1 MPRQTPQPQ
10 AAPLSHTGRTSCPT
24 TSITQRFIV
33 TDYLSILRNQLA
45 AHIDTRNEQK
55 QALAGILDAPTA
67 EQRDLSEDETAAF
80 AAARDAIS
88 ATDAAIATIR
98 TRIDELENIV
108 ADQTMPAEGAPTE
121 TPASARNARVISEAR
136 TYSTYAEQRDGVSFL
151 RDVAASQR
159 FGDIEASQR
168 LARHMAEERVERPS
182 VERRAVGTSAFAG
195 LVVPQ
200 YLTDLVA
207 PTRRAARPLA
217 DIANQHAL
225 PASGMTV
232 NISRVT
238 TGSTAALQ
246 SSQNSGVSETNMDDT
261 LLTIDVLTTAGQ
273 QTVSMQALERGSSI
287 ESIVLGD
294 LLGAVNTNV
303 DNTIITQ
310 ATTGLNAVTD
320 ANIDVA
326 YTDGT
331 PTAAELWPKLF
342 DVVQQIQSNVYAGPS
357 HFVMHPRRFW
367 WMASNVGTNFPFVTL
382 ANSAPQQGGTVVGT
396 GYGTGPS
403 GYLAGLPVIV
413 DANVATNLGAGT
425 NEDAIY
431 CVTADE
437 VHLWE
442 DDAVFIRAEQ
452 TNAASLG
459 VLFVAYKYFAYTVS
473 RYPNAH
479 GRINGTGLV
488 TPTF

>member
-1 MPRQTPQPQ
+1 MNDFLT
-10 AAPLSHTGRTSCPT
+10 
-24 TSITQRFIV
+24 V
-33 TDYLSILRNQLA
+33 LRNQLA
-45 AHIDTRNEQK
+45 AHIDQRNDQK
-55 QALAGILDAPTA
+55 QRLATILESPTS
-67 EQRDLSEDETAAF
+67 EQRDLSDDEAAAF
-80 AAARDAIS
+80 NATRDAIA
-88 ATDAAIATIR
+88 ATDAAIAAIR

-108 ADQTMPAEGAPTE
+108 SEQNNSTDMAPVDEQT
-121 TPASARNARVISEAR
+121 SARSVRITSEPR
-136 TYSTYAEQRDGVSFL
+136 TYTEHAERRDGVSFM

-159 FGDIEASQR
+159 FNDPEAGQR
-168 LARHMAEERVERPS
+168 LARHMAEERAERPS
-182 VERRAVGTSAFAG
+182 IERRAVGTSAFAG

-200 YLTDLVA
+200 YLVDLVA

-217 DIANQHAL
+217 DVAANHAL

-238 TGSTAALQ
+238 TGSSAALQ
-246 SSQNSGVSETNMDDT
+246 SSQNSSVSETNMDDT
-261 LLTIDVLTTAGQ
+261 LLSIDVLTTAGQ

-287 ESIVLGD
+287 ETIVLGD

-303 DNTIITQ
+303 DSTIINQ

-342 DVVQQIQSNVYAGPS
+342 DVVQQIQSAVYAGAS

-367 WMASNVGTNFPFVTL
+367 WLASNVGTNFPFVNL
-382 ANSAPQQGGTVVGT
+382 ANSAPQTGGNVVGT
-396 GYGTGPS
+396 GYGAGPS

-413 DANVATNLGAGT
+413 DANVPTNLGAGT

-431 CVTADE
+431 AITADE

-442 DDAVFIRAEQ
+442 DDTVFIRAEQ

-473 RYPNAH
+473 RYPSAH